1 MQFKETVKKIG
12 SKAKAIGQV
21 AVRASGTGLYTVGG
35 AFRKAGIKMMRCGKA
50 APALSSKNAGNNL
63 SA

>member
-1 MQFKETVKKIG
+1 MQFKETIKKIG

-21 AVRASGTGLYTVGG
+21 AVRASGTGLYAVGG
-35 AFRKAGIKMMRCGKA
+35 VFRKAGLKMMKCGKA
-50 APALSSKNAGNNL
+50 APAPSSENVENNL